1 MTARSRP
8 RGPPVK
14 DDDAHEER
22 NMWSQ
27 IVTDLKRLKTVHGR
41 AMEVSKAIVEAEEK
55 LSTRR
60 SSVPSIRQI
69 DEIQDLYREGLK
81 LAEEEQKILNDD
93 PHGVIQ
99 NISLLSALR
108 SASEAE
114 PPRAAAAN
122 VKSRSSA
129 KRKLDAFDGGS
140 DSPALSPNT
149 ASSAT
154 VGHARLKGAG
164 VRSGS
169 VPYTPKD
176 GKDGAAKADD
186 GSSNGTP
193 AVTDKMDLLVKG
205 AEVAYKQGRQKGAEG
220 DWIQCIIN
228 AVSGEGKNK
237 RFVGSLSDPC
247 AFGVAHTKVNFR
259 YEVQDPEPDENGAQ
273 GQVYRAAAPSLVP
286 IPPSGAV
293 LPDFPKGKQVLARY
307 PDTTTFYRAEVMGMK
322 RDACRLKFEGEEEI
336 GKEMDVDRRFVLDY
350 SGR

>member
-1 MTARSRP
+1 M
-8 RGPPVK
+8 K

-27 IVTDLKRLKTVHGR
+27 IVTDLKRLKAVHSR
-41 AMEVSKAIVEAEEK
+41 AVEVSKAIVEAEEK
-55 LSTRR
+55 LSTRK
-60 SSVPSIRQI
+60 SSIPSIRQI
-69 DEIQDLYREGLK
+69 DEIQDLYREGLR

-114 PPRAAAAN
+114 PPRAAAN

-164 VRSGS
+164 GRSGS

-193 AVTDKMDLLVKG
+193 AVTDKMDLLVKK

-220 DWIQCIIN
+220 DWIQCIIIS
-228 AVSGEGKNK
+228 VSGEGKNK
-237 RFVGSLSDPC
+237 RFVRSLSDHC
-247 AFGVAHTKVNFR
+247 AFGFARTKANCR
-259 YEVQDPEPDENGAQ
+259 YEVQDPEPDENGAP
-273 GQVYRAAAPSLVP
+273 GQIYRAAAPSLVP
-286 IPPSGAV
+286 IPPPGAV
-293 LPDFPKGKQVLARY
+293 LPDFSKGKQVLARY

>member
-237 RFVGSLSDPC
+237 R
-247 AFGVAHTKVNFR
+247 